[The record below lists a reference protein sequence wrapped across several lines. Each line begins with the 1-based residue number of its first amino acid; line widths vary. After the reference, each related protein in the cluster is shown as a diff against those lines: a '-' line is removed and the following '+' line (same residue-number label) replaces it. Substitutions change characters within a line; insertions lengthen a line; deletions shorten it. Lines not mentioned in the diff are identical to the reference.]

1 MPALDAEPDLSS
13 RARHFCT
20 GAVCAA
26 KIVELAVQVG
36 GMPRFAADGEDT
48 ASRAWL
54 HGPLAVAST
63 SGAAAPG
70 PIAQVPHRRSQLSGL
85 GHSQEAETIT
95 ENAHSPHP
103 PSLRQAQP
111 PRISALQ

>member
-13 RARHFCT
+13 RARPSCT

-26 KIVELAVQVG
+26 KIVELAIQVD
-36 GMPRFAADGEDT
+36 GMPRFAADDENNT
-48 ASRAWL
+48 SPARL
-54 HGPLAVAST
+54 QGPPAVVST

-70 PIAQVPHRRSQLSGL
+70 PIAQDPYHRSQPSGL
-85 GHSQEAETIT
+85 GHSQDAETIA
-95 ENAHSPHP
+95 ENAHFPLP
-103 PSLRQAQP
+103 PGLRQAQP